1 MSLRWILTVL
11 VTLTLGLSVAA
22 CGKKPRGVESPPGSP
37 SFPTQYPTSR

>member
-22 CGKKPRGVESPPGSP
+22 CGKKPRDVESPPGSP
-37 SFPTQYPTSR
+37 SFLTQYPTSR

>member
-22 CGKKPRGVESPPGSP
+22 CGKKPRDVESPPGSP
-37 SFPTQYPTSR
+37 SFPTQYLTSR

>member
-22 CGKKPRGVESPPGSP
+22 CGKKPRDVQSPPGSP